1 MKRLACALFAL
12 LLLLLPS
19 STGRSAP
26 AVPAVQAALRFD
38 RAGVDHARLGRTAAD
53 GYRLDTAQADTEAVQ
68 SLPDALEALWDGGEA
83 TECAPD
89 ARDLGDWRADF
100 LAGREARFSYAL
112 HLAYDPPLLCAAL
125 CGPGGWARA
134 RWCRALPEPRQQLR
148 ALRLFAP
155 EPAPEYLLCID
166 GDAAPVRVSGD
177 AAALLYAAL
186 SCTALQ
192 YGLSPARDWPE
203 PDGVRYTAQPDGEE
217 AIWTLALPPEPGAA
231 TAVLCRRDAEGA
243 RICLLRGAAVQARLA
258 FAFEQALEWEAA
270 P

>member
-19 STGRSAP
+19 STGRS
-26 AVPAVQAALRFD
+26 VPAVQAALRFD
-38 RAGVDHARLGRTAAD
+38 RAGVDHARLGHTTAD
-53 GYRLDTAQADTEAVQ
+53 GYRLDTAQADPEAVQ
-68 SLPDALEALWDGGEA
+68 ALLDALEALWNGGEA

-100 LAGREARFSYAL
+100 LAGRGARFSYAL

-155 EPAPEYLLCID
+155 EPAPEYLLCTD

-192 YGLSPARDWPE
+192 YGLSPARDWP
-203 PDGVRYTAQPDGEE
+203 DGEE
-217 AIWTLALPPEPGAA
+217 AIWTLALPPKPGAA

-258 FAFEQALEWEAA
+258 FAFEQALDAGAA